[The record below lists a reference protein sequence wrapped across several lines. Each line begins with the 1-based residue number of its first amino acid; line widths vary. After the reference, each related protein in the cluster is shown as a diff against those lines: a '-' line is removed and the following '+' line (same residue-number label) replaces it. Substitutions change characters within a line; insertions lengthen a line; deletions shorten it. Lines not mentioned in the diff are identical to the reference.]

1 MTGSIMSSNVIGSSS
16 SSGMSALGGDP
27 GPCSKTT
34 HSPKRTS
41 AAPEKSREATD
52 CLRLTLRRAHARMPV
67 RGFVRAVKPTYLRD
81 PGERRALRLEHAQL
95 GRVLQRIGWLMG
107 PPHARTHART
117 RTRTHARTHARTHS
131 ATHGATGRGH
141 SAAGVVVTAAAA
153 ND

>member
-1 MTGSIMSSNVIGSSS
+1 MTGSIMSSKVIGSSS

-52 CLRLTLRRAHARMPV
+52 CLRLTLRRAHMPV

-81 PGERRALRLEHAQL
+81 LGERRALRLEHAQL
-95 GRVLQRIGWLMG
+95 GRVLQRIGWLRG
-107 PPHARTHART
+107 PPHTRTLARTHVHARV
-117 RTRTHARTHARTHS
+117 RTRTHAQRDPRRRRQGIA
-131 ATHGATGRGH
+131 GGGRGGG
-141 SAAGVVVTAAAA
+141 SGGG
-153 ND
+153 